1 MTNKPENSKRRAFLK
16 NFAIIGTLFVA
27 IGMFFRNL
35 WEYIYP
41 PKEKKKYHKYLVA
54 KIDSVPVGK
63 AKEIKLGKTPVF
75 VVHLPD
81 GYRVFSGICT
91 HLGCIV
97 RWEEEKQRFFCPCHK
112 GIYDK
117 TGKVIGGPPP
127 RPLDQYKVEVDKNLV
142 YIYVESKTRGPWA

>member
-1 MTNKPENSKRRAFLK
+1 MTNKPENPKRRAFLK
-16 NFAIIGTLFVA
+16 NFAIIGTLLVA

-41 PKEKKKYHKYLVA
+41 PREKKKYHKYLVA

>member
-1 MTNKPENSKRRAFLK
+1 MTNKPENSKRRDFLK
-16 NFAIIGTLFVA
+16 NFVIVGTLLVA
-27 IGMFFRNL
+27 IGLFFRNL

-41 PKEKKKYHKYLVA
+41 PKKKKKYHKYLVA
-54 KIDSVPVGK
+54 KIDSVPVGR

>member
-1 MTNKPENSKRRAFLK
+1 MTNKPENPKRRTFLK
-16 NFAIIGTLFVA
+16 NFAIIGTLLVA
-27 IGMFFRNL
+27 IEMFFRNL
-35 WEYIYP
+35 WEYIFP

-63 AKEIKLGKTPVF
+63 AKKIKLGKTPVF

>member
-1 MTNKPENSKRRAFLK
+1 MTNKPENPKRRAFLK
-16 NFAIIGTLFVA
+16 NFAIIGTLLVA